1 MRAYRKR
8 KREAAIA
15 KPPPPPPSPPP
26 PPPLFPLPPAA
37 SADGATATAAP
48 LAVPLY
54 ACILSHPSNLPPPF
68 VYLSMTSFSDF
79 LWFP

>member
-48 LAVPLY
+48 LHGSSFVRLY
-54 ACILSHPSNLPPPF
+54 
-68 VYLSMTSFSDF
+68 SFSSVELTSPFRLFVDD
-79 LWFP
+79 LLQ

>member
-15 KPPPPPPSPPP
+15 KPPSPPPP

-48 LAVPLY
+48 LHGSSFVRLY
-54 ACILSHPSNLPPPF
+54 
-68 VYLSMTSFSDF
+68 SFSSVELTSPFRLFVDD
-79 LWFP
+79 LLQ